1 MDLAQGIELLI
12 VLSCLSLFMGYYA
25 YLFLGRAFLRK
36 LRQRQ
41 QKKQGAGSSAGST
54 AFIFQNA
61 Q

>member
-12 VLSCLSLFMGYYA
+12 VLSCLFAFLGYYA

-36 LRQRQ
+36 LGQRQR
-41 QKKQGAGSSAGST
+41 KKDGGAPKST
-54 AFIFQNA
+54 AFIFSNA

>member
-12 VLSCLSLFMGYYA
+12 VLSCFFAFVGYYA
-25 YLFLGRAFLRK
+25 YLFLGRAFLRQ

-41 QKKQGAGSSAGST
+41 RKKDGTPSST
-54 AFIFQNA
+54 AFIFSNA

>member
-12 VLSCLSLFMGYYA
+12 VLGCLFAFLAYYA

-41 QKKQGAGSSAGST
+41 RKKDGAPKST
-54 AFIFQNA
+54 AFIFSNA